1 MADGTRLPYS
11 DQSFD
16 IIFSNSVIEHVY
28 TFEQQRRFAFEC
40 MRGGKSAL
48 DTNTRSKLSHR
59 TPLFDT
65 AGSVFSQSVAA
76 SFYPAA
82 YRLGLAYSSQSGNG

>member
-1 MADGTRLPYS
+1 MESHLTIINLEPIIPPTENPKIDIAMADGTRLPYS

-40 MRGGKSAL
+40 MRVGKAL
-48 DTNTRSKLSHR
+48 WIQH
-59 TPLFDT
+59 PLEAF
-65 AGSVFSQSVAA
+65 
-76 SFYPAA
+76 P
-82 YRLGLAYSSQSGNG
+82 